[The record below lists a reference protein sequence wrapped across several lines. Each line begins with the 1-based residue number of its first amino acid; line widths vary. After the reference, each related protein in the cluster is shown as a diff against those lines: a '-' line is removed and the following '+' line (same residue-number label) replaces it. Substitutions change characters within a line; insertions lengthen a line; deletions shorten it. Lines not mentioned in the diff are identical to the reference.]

1 VPIYLVDRD
10 LPGMSLQ
17 QIAEARQ
24 RAEEATRRLTAA
36 GTPVRYLRSTFV
48 PAHGH
53 MMCLFEAPSAACVL
67 EVNDLAQFPLLRV
80 IEAVEF
86 QPPRPQGE

>member
-1 VPIYLVDRD
+1 
-10 LPGMSLQ
+10 M
-17 QIAEARQ
+17 
-24 RAEEATRRLTAA
+24 
-36 GTPVRYLRSTFV
+36 RYLRSTFV

-86 QPPRPQGE
+86 QPRRPYGE